1 MTPGRMIS
9 VGVLLVLACSMPPA
23 AGAPPAGGGTI
34 TCSQGS
40 DLLLNFP
47 MITADPTVDTGGIT
61 AQFDPQCTSDTNKPL
76 KACVVLGPGSG
87 DLGMSRRL
95 VNTAPAMID
104 WNTLDFEVGDPA
116 GQPWGTVVRETT
128 LPVSFQGRIGAG
140 QESRAGD
147 YESVMAAQVWVSDK
161 NQGCDLIILGN
172 SAVKFD
178 FNLTARV
185 TVQDL
190 CTVTAT
196 DLDFG
201 VTTSLAV
208 DRTATATIELDCT
221 AHVDYKVSLDGGLH
235 SAGPVSARRMQH
247 ANGSDRIGYELL
259 DSPQGTLLGDGT
271 GGTGQLS
278 GPGTAAT
285 LTVHGRV
292 PAQAIPP
299 AGVYSDT
306 VTATVEY

>member
-1 MTPGRMIS
+1 MTPCRMIAL
-9 VGVLLVLACSMPPA
+9 GALLACFMAPA
-23 AGAPPAGGGTI
+23 AGAPPAGGGNI

-87 DLGMSRRL
+87 DFGITRRL
-95 VNTAPAMID
+95 VNTDPAASAP
-104 WNTLDFEVGDPA
+104 NTLDLEVGDPA
-116 GQPWGTVVRETT
+116 GQPWGPVVRETT
-128 LPVSFQGRIGAG
+128 LPVWFQGRIGAG
-140 QESRAGD
+140 QVSRAGD

-161 NQGCDLIILGN
+161 SQSCDQIILGN

-178 FNLTARV
+178 FSLTARV
-185 TVQDL
+185 TVQNL

-208 DRTATATIELDCT
+208 DRTATAMVALDCT
-221 AHVDYKVSLDGGLH
+221 AHVDYRVSLDGGLH
-235 SAGPVSARRMQH
+235 SAGPVGARRMQR

-278 GPGTAAT
+278 GSGIAAT
-285 LTVHGRV
+285 RTVHGRV
-292 PAQAIPP
+292 PAQATPP
-299 AGVYSDT
+299 AGVYRDT
-306 VTATVEY
+306 VTVTVEY